1 MNVYVCVKQVPD
13 PNASGKMDPATNRLV
28 REGVEQVM
36 DPWDEYGV
44 EAGLQLVEQH
54 GGAVTV
60 ISMGP
65 ERAKEAM
72 RKALAMGAERGVL
85 ISDPALVGSDALATA
100 RALAA
105 AVKRE
110 SPDIVICGTESSD
123 GSTGLMPGMLAELLG
138 WPQLTFAKKLAVADG
153 KATIH
158 RQTEVGYQIVEAP
171 LPVVVTVTGGI
182 NEPRYPSLKGIMT
195 AKRKEIVELSVSAL
209 GLGADHV
216 GAAGAKEQVLDL
228 AKPEERQAGSIVAD
242 EGDGGAKI
250 AEFLQQRRFI

>member
-13 PNASGKMDPATNRLV
+13 PNAPGKIDPVAKRLV

-85 ISDPALVGSDALATA
+85 ISDPALAGSDALATA

-105 AVKRE
+105 AIKRE

-138 WPQLTFAKKLAVADG
+138 WPQLTFAKKLVVQDG

-158 RQTEVGYQIVEAP
+158 RQTEVGYQVVEAP

-195 AKRKEIVELSVSAL
+195 AKRKEIVELNVGAL
-209 GLGADHV
+209 GLRADQV
-216 GAAGAKEQVLDL
+216 GSAGAKEQVLDL
-228 AKPEERQAGSIVAD
+228 AKPEERQAGTIVSD
-242 EGDGGAKI
+242 EGEGGKQI
-250 AEFLQQRRFI
+250 ADFLQQRRFI

>member
-13 PNASGKMDPATNRLV
+13 PNAPGKMDPATNRLV
-28 REGVEQVM
+28 REGVELVM

-54 GGAVTV
+54 GGVLTV

-85 ISDPALVGSDALATA
+85 VSDPALAGSDALATA
-100 RALAA
+100 RALAEA
-105 AVKRE
+105 IKRE

-138 WPQLTFAKKLAVADG
+138 WPQLTFAKKLAVGDG

-158 RQTEVGYQIVEAP
+158 RQTEVGFQIVEAP

-195 AKRKEIVELSVSAL
+195 AKRKEIVELSVGAL
-209 GLGADHV
+209 GLSADQV

-228 AKPEERQAGSIVAD
+228 AKPEERQSGTIASD
-242 EGDGGAKI
+242 EGDGGVKI
-250 AEFLQQRRFI
+250 ADFLQQRRFI

>member
-13 PNASGKMDPATNRLV
+13 PNATGKIDPTTKRLV

-85 ISDPALVGSDALATA
+85 ISDPALAGSDALATA

-105 AVKRE
+105 AIKRE
-110 SPDIVICGTESSD
+110 NPDIVICGTESSD
-123 GSTGLMPGMLAELLG
+123 GSTGLMPGMLAEFLG
-138 WPQLTFAKKLAVADG
+138 WPQLTFAKKLEVKDG
-153 KATIH
+153 KAVIH
-158 RQTEVGYQIVEAP
+158 RQTEFGYQVVESP

-195 AKRKEIVELSVSAL
+195 AKRKEIVELNVAAL
-209 GLGADHV
+209 GLDASQV
-216 GAAGAKEQVLDL
+216 GQAGAKEQVLDL
-228 AKPEERQAGSIVAD
+228 AKPEERQAGTIITD
-242 EGDGGAKI
+242 EGDGGIKI